1 MFLVE
6 KNIIKTGEF
15 RVEVVDIYA
24 VCIMYVEM

>member
-6 KNIIKTGEF
+6 KNIINAGEF